1 MIRDAVDPQIID
13 VIDHTFI
20 HQTRLSIVDYQVI
33 FGQLYV
39 LAYNRGLYEI
49 VITRDQRF
57 EIRSFF

>member
-1 MIRDAVDPQIID
+1 MIRNAVDPQIID

-20 HQTRLSIVDYQVI
+20 DQTRLSIVDYQVI

-49 VITRDQRF
+49 AITRDQRF
-57 EIRSFF
+57 